1 MAMIKII
8 KPTVEG
14 TAAMENIIRITKL
27 LAMEL
32 NVLGLINLQ
41 FAYKDG
47 KVYVLEV
54 NPRASRTIPFV
65 SKATNIPLAKIAA
78 QIAVGKKLTDYNLKQ
93 WDSDK
98 HIAVKEAVLPFNKFP
113 EESVFLSPEMK
124 STGEV
129 MGISATFGQS
139 FRKASI
145 SANSNIPEKGTVFI
159 SVNNQDKLNIIPIA
173 RDLYEMGF
181 NILATR
187 GTTKELIR
195 NGIPVNPIFKVGE
208 GRPNVVDGIKNDEI
222 DLVINTPLG
231 AQARYDEESIG
242 KACIQ
247 KSIMVITTLSGA
259 EAIVRAIRLTGP
271 VNVKSLQEY
280 HI

>member
-1 MAMIKII
+1 M
-8 KPTVEG
+8 
-14 TAAMENIIRITKL
+14 
-27 LAMEL
+27 
-32 NVLGLINLQ
+32 
-41 FAYKDG
+41 
-47 KVYVLEV
+47 
-54 NPRASRTIPFV
+54 
-65 SKATNIPLAKIAA
+65 
-78 QIAVGKKLTDYNLKQ
+78 
-93 WDSDK
+93 
-98 HIAVKEAVLPFNKFP
+98 
-113 EESVFLSPEMK
+113 
-124 STGEV
+124 
-129 MGISATFGQS
+129 TFYIDFDNGHF
-139 FRKASI
+139 FRKVSI

-181 NILATR
+181 NILATS
-187 GTTKELIR
+187 GTAKELIR
-195 NGIPVNPIFKVGE
+195 NGIPVNPVFKVGE

-247 KSIMVITTLSGA
+247 KNIMVITTLSGA
-259 EAIVRAIRLTGP
+259 ETIVRAIRLTGP